1 MSEWVMQSGQGIVKI
16 TGRRRRLAAR
26 TAGHLLDIFYPPV
39 CLSCDQPVGAPDTLC
54 AACWTKLRPITP
66 PFCPRLGL
74 PFAVDMGP
82 DALSAEAIADPP
94 PFDRARSA
102 FIYDDHVGALISR
115 LKYGDRPELA
125 RFFARA
131 MFLAGRELFAE
142 KAVLVP
148 VPLHSRRQFRR
159 RYNQSTELGRE
170 LAALSGLEV
179 APLLVRRIKP
189 TRQQVG
195 LSAEQRARN
204 VQGVFAVDRAQA
216 ARWAG
221 RPLVLVDDVI
231 TTGATIKSLT
241 RALKRAG
248 FTQID
253 VLSAAR
259 VVIGADMPI

>member
-1 MSEWVMQSGQGIVKI
+1 MQSGQDNVKRVGG
-16 TGRRRRLAAR
+16 GRAFASRAA
-26 TAGHLLDIFYPPV
+26 GLLFDLIYPPV
-39 CLSCDQPVGAPDTLC
+39 CLSCDKPVGEPDTLC
-54 AACWTKLRPITP
+54 ASCWTRLRPITA

-102 FIYDDHVGALISR
+102 FVYDDHIGALISR
-115 LKYGDRPELA
+115 LKYGDRPELS
-125 RFFARA
+125 RFLSRA
-131 MFLAGRELFAE
+131 MFSAGRELLAGD
-142 KAVLVP
+142 AVLVP
-148 VPLHSRRQFRR
+148 VPLHRRRQFRR
-159 RYNQSTELGRE
+159 RYNQSTELCRG
-170 LAALSGLEV
+170 LSALSGLEV
-179 APLLVRRIKP
+179 APLLVRRVKP

-204 VQGVFAVDRAQA
+204 VQGVFAVHPGEAG
-216 ARWAG
+216 RWAG
-221 RPLVLVDDVI
+221 RKLVLVDDVI

-248 FTQID
+248 FAQID